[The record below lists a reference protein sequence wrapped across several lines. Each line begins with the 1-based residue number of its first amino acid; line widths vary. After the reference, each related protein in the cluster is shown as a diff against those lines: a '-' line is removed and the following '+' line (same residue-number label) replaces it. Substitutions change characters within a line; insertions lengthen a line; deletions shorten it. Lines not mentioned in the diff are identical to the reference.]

1 MRLRRYLMAAG
12 VAVTVT
18 ACAYL
23 PVKEST
29 ITALQELPAKSRQ
42 AVIVIP
48 DRRVPHRATVTLWE
62 RQQDEWQMTGKVMA
76 ATVGRSGIAPSDS
89 KREGD
94 GRTPSGTFD
103 LKRAFGYAKDADT
116 GLDYRMVS
124 TYDFWVDDPT
134 SDQYNRWVRVKPEA
148 RSYETLRRDDDL
160 YKYAVVV
167 EYNTGPIVRGAGSAI
182 FLHVWKDEN
191 TATAGCIALKED
203 HLKQIL
209 GWLDA
214 AKNPVIFIRY
224 HDQ

>member
-1 MRLRRYLMAAG
+1 MRVFRFMFVAILSMAA
-12 VAVTVT
+12 AS
-18 ACAYL
+18 CAYL
-23 PVKEST
+23 PVKEAT
-29 ITALQELPAKSRQ
+29 VTALKELPAASRQ

-48 DRRVPHRATVTLWE
+48 DGKTPHRATVTLWE
-62 RQQDEWQMTGKVMA
+62 RQEDAWQMTGKVMA
-76 ATVGRSGIAPSDS
+76 AVVGRRGIAPPNG

-103 LKRAFGYAKDADT
+103 LKRAFGYAKDSDT
-116 GLDYRMVS
+116 GLNYRMVS

-182 FLHVWKDEN
+182 FLHVWKDKD
-191 TATAGCIALKED
+191 TATAGCIALEED
-203 HLKQIL
+203 HVKQIL
-209 GWLDA
+209 SWLNA
-214 AKNPVIFIRY
+214 EQNPVILIRH
-224 HDQ
+224 HDR